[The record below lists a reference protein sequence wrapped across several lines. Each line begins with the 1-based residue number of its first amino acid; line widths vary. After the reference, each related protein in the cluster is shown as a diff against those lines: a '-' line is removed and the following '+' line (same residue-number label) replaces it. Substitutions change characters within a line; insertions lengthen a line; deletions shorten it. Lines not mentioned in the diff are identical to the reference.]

1 MVNRTD
7 LSSAILRGADLS
19 YAALIQA
26 DLSNANLSGAQ
37 GVTKG
42 TLRAQ
47 YAKLDGTIMPDG
59 TKHP

>member
-1 MVNRTD
+1 M
-7 LSSAILRGADLS
+7 S